1 MLWFTG
7 AEVAKI
13 ASSRRS
19 RSGGVSMAVS
29 NTRRVVA
36 AGAIGNVLEWY
47 DFAVYGYFAT
57 AIGRAFFP
65 QEDSVAQVLAAFGIF
80 AVGFLMRPVGGA
92 VIGSIGDKFGR
103 RTALTVS
110 VAAMAIPTFLVG
122 ILPDYQVLGIAAPII
137 LTLLRM
143 VQGLSVGGEYTTSII
158 FIIEQAPPNRRA
170 LVGAMGCCGAVGG
183 ILLGSATG
191 ALLASV
197 MSEQALESWG
207 WRIPFILGLVVG
219 LAGVVL
225 RRHVNETPKSARKE
239 SSPLLETVRN
249 HGPLLARLAALSVFN
264 SVGFYLMFVYI
275 VSWLQFADGIAP
287 ARALEINSF
296 SMIVLL
302 PVMILMSW
310 LSDRYGRRP
319 IMLAAAAL
327 GFVGALPFFWLMHQ
341 PAPEI
346 ILLGQLGFVLSVGT
360 FIGAQP
366 ALMVEA
372 VPAEIRC
379 TAIALGYNVT
389 LGIVGGLSPLAAT
402 WLVHRTANNY
412 SPAFMIMAAA
422 AISFVAILKFG
433 ETYRVKLEPA

>member
-1 MLWFTG
+1 
-7 AEVAKI
+7 
-13 ASSRRS
+13 
-19 RSGGVSMAVS
+19 MAVS
-29 NTRRVVA
+29 NTRRVIV

-47 DFAVYGYFAT
+47 DFAVYGYFAA

-65 QEDSVAQVLAAFGIF
+65 QEDSVAQILAAFGIF

-103 RTALTVS
+103 RAALTVS

-122 ILPDYQVLGIAAPII
+122 ILPDYHVLGIAAPII

-207 WRIPFILGLVVG
+207 WRIPFVLGLVVG
-219 LAGVVL
+219 LAGVML
-225 RRHVNETPKSARKE
+225 RRHVHEAPKSVKKE

-296 SMIVLL
+296 SMLVLL
-302 PVMILMSW
+302 PVMVLMSW

-341 PAPEI
+341 PAPAI

-366 ALMVEA
+366 AMMVEA

-422 AISFVAILKFG
+422 AISFVAILRFG
-433 ETYRVKLEPA
+433 ETYRAKLEPA